1 MNDTPSRLP
10 LNRTAVLLLLVA
22 LAVIW
27 FVPLGWRHLLPS
39 DEGRYA
45 EMAREMFVTGD
56 WITPRYNGYKYFEK
70 PPLQTWANALSFAW
84 FGLGEWQARLYTA
97 LTGFA
102 GVLVVGYTGARVFNT
117 ATGVFAAL
125 VLAVSPYWNL
135 MGHFNTLDMGLSFWM
150 ELSLCALL
158 LAQRPNLSGGAA
170 RGWMWVCWAAMAL
183 AVLSKGLVGLILPG
197 AVLVLYTLIARDW
210 ALWRRLY
217 LVSGLIVFFAIVTP
231 WFLLVQERNPEFF
244 NFFFVVQ
251 QFRRYLTPEQNRPG
265 AFYYFV
271 PVLIIGFLPWL
282 SVILQSLRR
291 ALQTPRQANGFA
303 PVLML
308 LVWSGFIFLFFSAS
322 HSKLLSYTLPIAP
335 ALALLIGLYLP
346 LVTRER
352 FHRHLTGYAVFLVVA
367 AFGAIFLSR
376 FGDART
382 PNALYVEFRG
392 WVFAALGVAF
402 VLTLAAL
409 WINRKSRSGV
419 LGAAIAFGAGWLLL
433 GTIAGTGHDTFGRLS
448 SGAPLA
454 PAVRAALAKLPPD
467 TPFYSVGVLDHTMP
481 FYVQHTMTMVEVTD
495 ELAFGIHAEP
505 QKWVPTVADWVKRW
519 NADRYALALIPVG
532 RYDDLAAQHVPMQ
545 VIARDARRV
554 IVEKPE
560 PAAEPAAGVPAAV
573 GTAAAS
579 APASASEPVAAQ
591 PAASAGSAASA
602 APEAAPAPT
611 ASATSAEST
620 APAAPASPAA
630 SQAQP

>member
-1 MNDTPSRLP
+1 MNDAPSRLP
-10 LNRTAVLLLLVA
+10 LNRTAVLLLLIA

-45 EMAREMFVTGD
+45 EMAREMFATGD

-70 PPLQTWANALSFAW
+70 PPLQTWANALTFAW
-84 FGLGEWQARLYTA
+84 FGLGDWQARLYTA

-102 GVLVVGYTGARVFNT
+102 GVLVVGYTGARVFNA
-117 ATGVFAAL
+117 ATGVCAAL

-158 LAQRPNLSGGAA
+158 LAQRPHLPRGAV
-170 RGWMWVCWAAMAL
+170 RGWMWLCWAAMAF

-197 AVLVLYTLIARDW
+197 AVLVLYTLVARDW

-217 LVSGLIVFFAIVTP
+217 LVSGLVVFFAIVTP

-271 PVLIIGFLPWL
+271 PVLIVGFLPWL
-282 SVILQSLRR
+282 SISVQSVRR

-303 PVLML
+303 PVLLL
-308 LVWSGFIFLFFSAS
+308 LVWSAFIFLFFSAS

-335 ALALLIGLYLP
+335 TLALLIGLYLP
-346 LVTRER
+346 LVTKEQ
-352 FHRHLTGYAVFLVVA
+352 FHRHLAGYAVFLVAA

-376 FGDART
+376 FGDTRT
-382 PNALYVEFRG
+382 PNALYVEFRN
-392 WVFAALGVAF
+392 WVFAALAVAF
-402 VLTLAAL
+402 GLTLVAL
-409 WINRKSRSGV
+409 WLNRRSRTGIV
-419 LGAAIAFGAGWLLL
+419 GAATVFGAGWLLL

-454 PAVRAALAKLPPD
+454 PAVRAALAQLPPD

-481 FYVQHTMTMVEVTD
+481 FYVRHTMTMVEVTD

-505 QKWVPTVADWVKRW
+505 QKWVPTIADWVKRW
-519 NADRYALALIPVG
+519 DADRYALALIPVD
-532 RYDDLAAQHVPMQ
+532 RYNDLAAQHVPMQ
-545 VIARDARRV
+545 VVARDARRV
-554 IVEKPE
+554 IVEKPATGVASGAAAATTAAGPAAPAASPAPADPAAATASAPAASE
-560 PAAEPAAGVPAAV
+560 PAAPAPDASAAATPAPAASTP
-573 GTAAAS
+573 AAAS
-579 APASASEPVAAQ
+579 AQ
-591 PAASAGSAASA
+591 P
-602 APEAAPAPT
+602 
-611 ASATSAEST
+611 
-620 APAAPASPAA
+620 
-630 SQAQP
+630 